1 MDNEPLSQQA
11 DSSPNKSGEQLPK
24 APPHVKGAAK
34 GDSSKHPSVLRTAPL
49 INQGSSSLKLLP
61 LQRGG
66 GSESQRGKSKVLT

>member
-11 DSSPNKSGEQLPK
+11 DSSPNKSGEQPRGQFSKLLPLQREQ
-24 APPHVKGAAK
+24 PRGQF
-34 GDSSKHPSVLRTAPL
+34 SKLLPL
-49 INQGSSSLKLLP
+49 QREQPRGQFSKLLP

>member
-11 DSSPNKSGEQLPK
+11 DSSPNKSGEQPE
-24 APPHVKGAAK
+24 GQF
-34 GDSSKHPSVLRTAPL
+34 S
-49 INQGSSSLKLLP
+49 KLLP